1 MQDRTKKEMR
11 VGPESLP
18 LFEALASEVRM
29 RIIALLAQAPRNVKE
44 LAQAVGLSSAMLVQ
58 HLNKLEKGGI
68 IRTEKTSWN
77 GVVQRRCH
85 LCLDAVELLFP
96 GENSAPQR
104 CHQVDVP
111 IGHFTDFRIEPTCG
125 LATTEKVI
133 GVFDDPRFFLAPER
147 VNAAILW
154 FARGYVE
161 YRVPNFLTRNQQPI
175 ALEIAMEIGS
185 EAPGVNSDWPSDIH
199 FSLNGHDLGFWT
211 CPGDFADR
219 RGRYTPAWWSSGV
232 GQYGM
237 LKIIR
242 ITNRGAWID
251 GEPLQATL
259 SVLNIRKRDW
269 TFRISVPENACHVG
283 GVTLYGKGFGN
294 HPTELN
300 FRLYYEERDLTGLPH
315 SNPG

>member
-1 MQDRTKKEMR
+1 MQGRQKKEVR

-29 RIIALLAQAPRNVKE
+29 HIIGLLAQAPRNVKE
-44 LAQAVGLSSAMLVQ
+44 LAEAVGLSSAMLVQ

-68 IRTEKTSWN
+68 IRTEKSSWN

-85 LCLDAVELLFP
+85 LCLDAVELRFP
-96 GENSAPQR
+96 GEATAQQR

-133 GVFDDPRFFLAPER
+133 GVFDDPRFFLDPDR

-161 YRVPNFLTRNQQPI
+161 YRVPNFLTRNQQPV

-199 FSLNGHDLGFWT
+199 FTLNGHDLGFWT

-219 RGRYTPAWWSSGV
+219 RGRYTPDWWSSGV

-242 ITNRGAWID
+242 ITDSGAWID
-251 GEPLQATL
+251 GEPLQASL
-259 SVLNIRKRDW
+259 SLLDIRKRDW
-269 TFRISVPENACHVG
+269 TFRISVPDNASHVG

-300 FRLYYEERDLTGLPH
+300 FRLYYEDRDITGLP
-315 SNPG
+315 